1 MVLKPLFF
9 HFDEI
14 GVLPELFPSLH
25 DKDHPKEIFYEFWRQ
40 TMSIQLSGCLIYI
53 SGKGFYLENLGDP
66 IGQSGSSGMGCN
78 IRLAKFRAQD
88 IQDIIWNSH
97 SSTSIGKKLLIPSQ
111 EKTDEVVEWL
121 FNMTTGVPR
130 YVEFALRHM
139 MSETERQ
146 NQFVNWQQSDES
158 TMLDILAWAP
168 GLPNFATQKTPDF
181 PTLFEMG
188 IIGVQ
193 VKANTPEGSKITD
206 LAYFYGFYITTVPEE
221 PDYFRVVIPPLWS
234 ERLMK
239 TPEGDASL
247 KELCSIATTDREGVY

>member
-158 TMLDILAWAP
+158 AMLDILAWAP
-168 GLPNFATQKTPDF
+168 
-181 PTLFEMG
+181 
-188 IIGVQ
+188 
-193 VKANTPEGSKITD
+193 
-206 LAYFYGFYITTVPEE
+206 
-221 PDYFRVVIPPLWS
+221 
-234 ERLMK
+234 
-239 TPEGDASL
+239 
-247 KELCSIATTDREGVY
+247 DRSAGEDKHS